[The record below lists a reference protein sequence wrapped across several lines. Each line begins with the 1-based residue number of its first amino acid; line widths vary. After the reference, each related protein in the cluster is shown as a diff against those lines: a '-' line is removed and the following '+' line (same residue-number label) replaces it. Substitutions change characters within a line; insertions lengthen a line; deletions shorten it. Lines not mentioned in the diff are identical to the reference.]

1 MKSKMMLYF
10 TVIPHRFGW
19 KPRLSF
25 RASAQT
31 LHRTS
36 THEVL
41 ELTFSLSPPPS
52 TIYWSLSHIY
62 PPAHYTALRIVTCQP
77 LMTAMAMMAQLLVQ
91 REFVAHWWTC
101 RTCKSSG
108 YVFHK
113 SVQQKPSS
121 NTTPNIK
128 HKWSQK
134 TSGPWLGVNLHR
146 NMKESDRKGDFY
158 RTMLESDKKG
168 DFVVW
173 SLIGHFT
180 GIGVLTPDAWGACI
194 HQVVHSVKKA
204 GHIFSLQFFLGILCM
219 VHVHYVSSAC
229 RI

>member
-1 MKSKMMLYF
+1 
-10 TVIPHRFGW
+10 
-19 KPRLSF
+19 
-25 RASAQT
+25 
-31 LHRTS
+31 
-36 THEVL
+36 
-41 ELTFSLSPPPS
+41 
-52 TIYWSLSHIY
+52 
-62 PPAHYTALRIVTCQP
+62 
-77 LMTAMAMMAQLLVQ
+77 
-91 REFVAHWWTC
+91 
-101 RTCKSSG
+101 
-108 YVFHK
+108 
-113 SVQQKPSS
+113 
-121 NTTPNIK
+121 
-128 HKWSQK
+128 
-134 TSGPWLGVNLHR
+134 
-146 NMKESDRKGDFY
+146 MKESDRKGDFY